1 MLCKHGEC
9 AMVNISSTGR
19 NPGRKFYRCR
29 HWKDKASDCD
39 FFKWVDEVSS
49 TEEDKAP
56 YSVVIEDLTS
66 KLSDCEDRLK
76 IAEGKALRRKG
87 EVDILKSQIS
97 GNSSFLSE
105 IREIKFH
112 LCAIELLLRCFII
125 IVFVFALIL
134 ALFKQLTI
142 VSVMFVLL
150 GVTIVPLNK
159 WRLPY
164 KY

>member
-1 MLCKHGEC
+1 MRPLSASTSGSSVSTRSAMLCKHGEC
-9 AMVNISSTGR
+9 DVVNISSTGR
-19 NPGRKFYRCR
+19 NPGRKFFRCR

-49 TEEDKAP
+49 TDEDKAP
-56 YSVVIEDLTS
+56 YSVVIEDLKS

-105 IREIKFH
+105 IREIKFR
-112 LCAIELLLRCFII
+112 LCAIELLLCCFII

-134 ALFKQLTI
+134 ALFK
-142 VSVMFVLL
+142 
-150 GVTIVPLNK
+150 
-159 WRLPY
+159 
-164 KY
+164 